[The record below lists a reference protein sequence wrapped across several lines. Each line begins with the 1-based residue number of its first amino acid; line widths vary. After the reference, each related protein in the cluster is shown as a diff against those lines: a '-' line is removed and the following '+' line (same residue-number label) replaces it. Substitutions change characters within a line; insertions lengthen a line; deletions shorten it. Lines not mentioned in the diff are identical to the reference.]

1 MSVTLTDME
10 HLSPTQKKTM
20 VRIVEAAI
28 ELMSEKGF
36 HRVSVQ
42 EIGNKAG
49 LCEKTVF
56 RYFPSKT
63 ELLTGIIRYRA
74 YAKELKEEFTRA
86 CCWELGHDLRLAARL
101 YLQATSAKRN
111 AFRAYLSALESVDTN
126 GDDYLKSAREMLAF
140 LHDYMLRM
148 QQLGRV
154 REGDAELMARTF
166 INTLHGYM
174 LMYCLNDDR
183 KVWQSKV
190 DSLRLT
196 IDLFIQ
202 GFERKENEEGKK
214 EV

>member
-1 MSVTLTDME
+1 ME

-42 EIGNKAG
+42 EIGHKAG

-74 YAKELKEEFTRA
+74 YAKELKEEFTRS
-86 CCWELGHDLRLAARL
+86 CRWDLGHDLRLAARL
-101 YLQATSAKRN
+101 YLQATKAKRN

-126 GDDYLKSAREMLAF
+126 GDDYLKSAREILDF
-140 LHDYMLRM
+140 LHEYMLEM
-148 QQLGRV
+148 QKLGRV
-154 REGDAELMARTF
+154 RDGDAELMARTF

-183 KVWQSKV
+183 KVWQTKV
-190 DSLRLT
+190 ASLRLT

-202 GFERKENEEGKK
+202 GFERKEVEEGQAT
-214 EV
+214 V